1 MSFID
6 VLEQLMSVKIVQV
19 ILIVLIA
26 IIMQIVTR
34 VIIGYSV
41 KRALRRHSSSIEQE
55 ERKRRDTLVGAF
67 RTLSGTVIW
76 VAVVIAVLTL
86 LAVDLAPYLTSA
98 GLLGIIIGFGAQN
111 TIKDFLAGIFIITEN
126 QYRVGDIV
134 RLNAGGQDVAGVVE
148 DLTIRITR
156 LRDLDGN
163 LHVVK
168 NGSAEIATNFSF
180 RYANVNVNLDV
191 SYDADID
198 LVEKVINQVG
208 QTMIEDEAL
217 KVHIYEPI
225 QFLRVDSFES
235 SSVRVKALGKV
246 EPAKQ
251 WDISGEFLRRIKV
264 AFKHNNIEIPFNR
277 HIVQLPTERS
287 RA

>member
-6 VLEQLMSVKIVQV
+6 ILEQLIHIKVVQ
-19 ILIVLIA
+19 IVLIIVIA
-26 IIMQIVTR
+26 VIAQIVTR
-34 VIIGYSV
+34 VIIGHSV
-41 KRALRRHSSSIEQE
+41 KRALRRHSPITELE
-55 ERKRRDTLVGAF
+55 GRKRSDTLIGAF
-67 RTLSGTVIW
+67 RTLSGTIIW
-76 VAVVIAVLTL
+76 VSAVIAALTL
-86 LAVDLAPYLTSA
+86 LAVNLTPYLTSA

-208 QTMIEDEAL
+208 QTMLEDDAL

-264 AFKHNNIEIPFNR
+264 AFKHNNIEIPFNQLV
-277 HIVQLPTERS
+277 VQAP
-287 RA
+287 AK